1 MNGAVTMASDR
12 VDPQHTTAKDIIRV
26 FPALVAE
33 ASSLSAATLH
43 EAAGRTG
50 VMPTDI
56 KPLRDDW
63 TLCGPVYTVQ
73 SPGGDNLWLHRAIYA
88 ANPGDI
94 LVVHTS
100 GVHDFGYW
108 GEVMA
113 TAAIA
118 RGLAGLV
125 IDGGV
130 RDVRLL
136 REMLFPVFSRGIT
149 IRGTGKDF
157 GARGWLGAPTM
168 FEGLVVNSGDLLFGD
183 CDGVVVIPRE
193 RVRET
198 IDASVAR
205 EQKEAAIMERLKKGE
220 TTLDL
225 FGLN

>member
-1 MNGAVTMASDR
+1 VTITDR
-12 VDPQHTTAKDIIRV
+12 VDPAHTTLTDFERV
-26 FPALVAE
+26 SPVLIAE
-33 ASSLSAATLH
+33 ASALSAATLH
-43 EAAGRTG
+43 EAAGRIG
-50 VMPTDI
+50 VMPTVI

-63 TLCGPVYTVQ
+63 TLCGSVYTVQ
-73 SPGGDNLWLHRAIYA
+73 SPGGDNLWLHRAIYTA
-88 ANPGDI
+88 LPGDI

-108 GEVMA
+108 GEIMA

-130 RDVRLL
+130 RDARLL
-136 REMLFPVFSRGIT
+136 REMPFPVFSRGLS

-168 FEGLVVNSGDLLFGD
+168 FEGLIVNSGDLLFGD

-193 RVRET
+193 QARSV

-205 EQKEAAIMERLKKGE
+205 EKKEADIMECLRLGA
-220 TTLDL
+220 TTIDL
-225 FGLN
+225 FGFD